1 MAGWLNGWLALWYC
15 RAIYSVRKT
24 EWDPVKMSRIN
35 FVFVVIRWCHRLPS
49 NSIQDSFILREQLFS
64 NKNNERT
71 WTTATVTVITMNDIT
86 RHKKFRKSGNN
97 KRTKKWLRLF
107 GVMKY
112 VFCSEMERKIQSV
125 SNFAWLFV
133 VYLIFQYIDR
143 LRWIYL
149 STLSMEIF

>member
-1 MAGWLNGWLALWYC
+1 MDGWLYDIVAPFIPFGKLNETQWKWVESILYFLSFGGVVAYQVILYRIHSYC
-15 RAIYSVRKT
+15 V
-24 EWDPVKMSRIN
+24 
-35 FVFVVIRWCHRLPS
+35 
-49 NSIQDSFILREQLFS
+49 
-64 NKNNERT
+64 NNCFRT
-71 WTTATVTVITMNDIT
+71 KITNMMPTTTTATVTVITMNDIA